1 MAGGE
6 GVSRYIDADALKMAL
21 YSIATADCGY
31 TADVLTG
38 LTIAKNVIDNAPTVD
53 AVEVVRC
60 RDCKHHRTLRD
71 RDMCAKNADMLNG
84 REVGLRATR
93 ADDFCS
99 RGERRTDE

>member
-1 MAGGE
+1 M
-6 GVSRYIDADALKMAL
+6 SRYIDADALKMAL
-21 YSIATADCGY
+21 YSIDTADCGY

>member
-1 MAGGE
+1 M
-6 GVSRYIDADALKMAL
+6 SRYIDADALKMAL